1 MELPPS
7 PAFDP
12 DKSVS
17 SKPLHC
23 YSSAGKCAWIHGKN
37 SNCRYAS
44 LCPGYEF
51 MFASWT
57 TDGFTFGS
65 TFGHLITETMENNI
79 PDFLIGCSNSP
90 SRLPLGYAAFGNA
103 NQSLPSQMALKKFS
117 FHDGV
122 SYPDLTYTPLFD
134 VAVELGPHFRGYYY
148 LKLQEIVVGD
158 KRIAIPVEKQ
168 LPKRDGNGGT
178 IVDTGIPFT
187 FLERSIYEAVRHEF
201 ENHMG
206 NFSRA
211 PDHGVLGTC
220 FSSTSCQDITMVPVL
235 SFVFDGVAKM
245 DFPTQKYFLIDDKVG
260 AVCLSLTTD
269 VVGGVGP
276 NVGLSSGPAV
286 LLGNYLLMDSF
297 MEFDLVNSR
306 LGLQQEHCDI

>member
-57 TDGFTFGS
+57 TD
-65 TFGHLITETMENNI
+65 
-79 PDFLIGCSNSP
+79 D
-90 SRLPLGYAAFGNA
+90 
-103 NQSLPSQMALKKFS
+103 
-117 FHDGV
+117 DGV